1 MPFPTHVSGT
11 TVKQC
16 PVSFALFK
24 APTELQLSA
33 IVIQFQR
40 AQPSRPARDLSVPEG
55 MRLHHG
61 APVALF
67 VLVLLCVHGGREA
80 EAAGGG
86 FVRAQG
92 TRFVINGSPYYA
104 NGFNAYWLMTMA
116 ADPAQRGKVTSALS
130 QAAARGLSVARTWA
144 FSDGGSNALQS
155 APGSYNENIFKG
167 LDFVLSEARKNGIK
181 VILSLVNN
189 YDTFGGKKQY
199 VEWARGRGR
208 PSDLRMTS
216 SLTLCQGLL
225 QEPCQ
230 DRADEGEHGDRGGV
244 QGRPRRSWRGADER
258 APVPVRPL
266 RRTIQSW
273 ITEMAA
279 HVKSI
284 DGNHMLEAG
293 LEGFYGA
300 SSSSSRAASVNPG
313 RPPGG
318 HRLHRQQPGPRQ
330 STSPPCTRTRTS
342 GCRAPTTRRSGTS
355 WAGGW
360 TRTSRTR
367 RGRCASRLLIAEFGK
382 SQRDPGFSSAQRD
395 AQFGMVYAK
404 IYQSAR
410 KGGPRWAGSS
420 GSSWPTAWTPTGT
433 ATSHLRGGAGV
444 HHRRYHVREP
454 QAQDARQGVRAG

>member
-1 MPFPTHVSGT
+1 
-11 TVKQC
+11 
-16 PVSFALFK
+16 
-24 APTELQLSA
+24 
-33 IVIQFQR
+33 
-40 AQPSRPARDLSVPEG
+40 
-55 MRLHHG
+55 MRLRHG
-61 APVALF
+61 APLALS

-130 QAAARGLSVARTWA
+130 QAAGRGLSVARTWA
-144 FSDGGSNALQS
+144 FSDGGSNALQY
-155 APGSYNENIFKG
+155 APGSYNENTFKG

-199 VEWARGRGR
+199 VEWARGRGQAVGSEDDFFTNSLVKGFYKNHVKTVLTR
-208 PSDLRMTS
+208 VNTVTGVAYKNDPTILAWELMNEPRCQSDLS
-216 SLTLCQGLL
+216 G
-225 QEPCQ
+225 
-230 DRADEGEHGDRGGV
+230 
-244 QGRPRRSWRGADER
+244 
-258 APVPVRPL
+258 
-266 RRTIQSW
+266 RTIQSW

-300 SSSSSRAASVNPG
+300 SSSRAASMNPAGHQVGTDFIANNQVPGIDFATVHSYPDQWLSSSDDQAQRSFLG
-313 RPPGG
+313 RWLDA
-318 HRLHRQQPGPRQ
+318 HIADAQ
-330 STSPPCTRTRTS
+330 
-342 GCRAPTTRRSGTS
+342 GTL
-355 WAGGW
+355 
-360 TRTSRTR
+360 RKP
-367 RGRCASRLLIAEFGK
+367 LLIAEFGK

-404 IYQSAR
+404 IYESAR
-410 KGGPRWAGSS
+410 RGGPTVGGLFWQLMADGMDSYGDGYQVIFAEAPASTTGVITSESRKLKMLGKAFARAERAKRDGSGKVAG
-420 GSSWPTAWTPTGT
+420 GN
-433 ATSHLRGGAGV
+433 
-444 HHRRYHVREP
+444 
-454 QAQDARQGVRAG
+454 

>member
-1 MPFPTHVSGT
+1 M
-11 TVKQC
+11 
-16 PVSFALFK
+16 
-24 APTELQLSA
+24 
-33 IVIQFQR
+33 
-40 AQPSRPARDLSVPEG
+40 
-55 MRLHHG
+55 
-61 APVALF
+61 
-67 VLVLLCVHGGREA
+67 LVLLCVHGGREA

-199 VEWARGRGR
+199 VEWARGRGQAIGSEDDFFTNSLVKAFYKNHVKTVLTR
-208 PSDLRMTS
+208 VNTVTGVAYKDDPTILAWELMNEPRCQSDLS
-216 SLTLCQGLL
+216 G
-225 QEPCQ
+225 
-230 DRADEGEHGDRGGV
+230 
-244 QGRPRRSWRGADER
+244 
-258 APVPVRPL
+258 
-266 RRTIQSW
+266 RTIQSW

-300 SSSSSRAASVNPG
+300 SSSSSRAASVNPAG
-313 RPPGG
+313 RQVGTDFIANNRVPGIDFATVHSYPDQWLSSSDDQAQRNFLG
-318 HRLHRQQPGPRQ
+318 RWLDAHIADAQ
-330 STSPPCTRTRTS
+330 
-342 GCRAPTTRRSGTS
+342 GTL
-355 WAGGW
+355 
-360 TRTSRTR
+360 RKP
-367 RGRCASRLLIAEFGK
+367 LLIAEFGK

-410 KGGPRWAGSS
+410 KGGPTVGGLFWQLMADGMDSYGDGYQVIFAEAPASTTGVITYESRKLKMLGKAFARAERAKGDAS
-420 GSSWPTAWTPTGT
+420 GKVTG
-433 ATSHLRGGAGV
+433 GN
-444 HHRRYHVREP
+444 
-454 QAQDARQGVRAG
+454 

>member
-1 MPFPTHVSGT
+1 
-11 TVKQC
+11 
-16 PVSFALFK
+16 
-24 APTELQLSA
+24 
-33 IVIQFQR
+33 
-40 AQPSRPARDLSVPEG
+40 

-199 VEWARGRGR
+199 VEWARGRGQAIGSEDDFFTNSLVKAFYKNHVKTVLTR
-208 PSDLRMTS
+208 VNTVTGVAYKDDPTILAWELMNEPRCQSDLS
-216 SLTLCQGLL
+216 G
-225 QEPCQ
+225 
-230 DRADEGEHGDRGGV
+230 
-244 QGRPRRSWRGADER
+244 
-258 APVPVRPL
+258 
-266 RRTIQSW
+266 RTIQSW

-300 SSSSSRAASVNPG
+300 SSSSSRAASVNPAG
-313 RPPGG
+313 RQVGTDFIANNRVPGIDFATVHSYPDQWLSSSDDQAQRNFLG
-318 HRLHRQQPGPRQ
+318 RWLDAHIADAQ
-330 STSPPCTRTRTS
+330 
-342 GCRAPTTRRSGTS
+342 GTL
-355 WAGGW
+355 
-360 TRTSRTR
+360 RKP
-367 RGRCASRLLIAEFGK
+367 LLIAEFGK

-410 KGGPRWAGSS
+410 KGGPTVGGLFWQLMADGMDSYGDGYQVIFAEAPASTTGVITYESRKLKMLGKAFARAERAKGDAS
-420 GSSWPTAWTPTGT
+420 GKVTG
-433 ATSHLRGGAGV
+433 GN
-444 HHRRYHVREP
+444 
-454 QAQDARQGVRAG
+454 